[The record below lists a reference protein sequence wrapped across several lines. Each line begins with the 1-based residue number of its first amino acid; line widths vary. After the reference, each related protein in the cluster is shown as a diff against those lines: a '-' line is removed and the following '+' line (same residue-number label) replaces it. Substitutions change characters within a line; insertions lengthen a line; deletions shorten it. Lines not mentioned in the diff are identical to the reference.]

1 MYSCDLVE
9 DKLKTDSGLQEKV
22 EEIKASLRG

>member
-9 DKLKTDSGLQEKV
+9 DKLKSDTEFQEKV
-22 EEIKASLRG
+22 EEIKATLRS

>member
-9 DKLKTDSGLQEKV
+9 DKLKTDSELQEKV